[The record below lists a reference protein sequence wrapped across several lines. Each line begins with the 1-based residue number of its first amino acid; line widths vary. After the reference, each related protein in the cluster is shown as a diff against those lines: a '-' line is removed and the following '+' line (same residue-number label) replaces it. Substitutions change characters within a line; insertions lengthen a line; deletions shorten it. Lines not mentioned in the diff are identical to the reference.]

1 MAEHDDPVRFLAY
14 GRLSDGL
21 VMASHKSRRAPGAC
35 EETCGKVL
43 ESGNL
48 KQNAQLTV
56 TVTPEIGTLHLNAGS
71 NDVIAVVTSHLYPRK
86 NAFKLL
92 DEIRAQVSQA
102 SIAPLDVD
110 AAHTK
115 NCFAKQLPF
124 MKEAVI
130 RYAEMGSSG
139 NENAGGGNSKIVQ
152 VHGQVQEVQTMME
165 GNINRMLDNAET
177 VGAVEDKSEA
187 LRHSA
192 TQFNRRSEHIKRMM
206 WWRQMKLKLI
216 FATLVL
222 CVLGYIVVPIIVQAT
237 KDD

>member
-21 VMASHKSRRAPGAC
+21 VLASHKSRRAPGAC

-139 NENAGGGNSKIVQ
+139 NENAGGGNSKIAQ

-187 LRHSA
+187 LRH
-192 TQFNRRSEHIKRMM
+192 RY
-206 WWRQMKLKLI
+206 
-216 FATLVL
+216 V
-222 CVLGYIVVPIIVQAT
+222 CQAFPNPDT
-237 KDD
+237 VCPYSYQKGALPLP